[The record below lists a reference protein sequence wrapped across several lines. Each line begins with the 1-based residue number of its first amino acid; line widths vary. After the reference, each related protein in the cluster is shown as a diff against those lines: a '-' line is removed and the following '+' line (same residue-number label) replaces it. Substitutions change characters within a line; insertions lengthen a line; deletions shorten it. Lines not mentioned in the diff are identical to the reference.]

1 MSNVTAEQCVVDGLL
16 KAASAKVL
24 SAQDLARE
32 RRSLGPDA
40 DGAMEPRA
48 PLPPPSLP
56 PDDGDCD
63 TGVEDN
69 ECSAKPS
76 SSKPKQTKALSKN
89 ITIFKNHVKV
99 TVAGE
104 HRKFEQKEWG
114 LMTEGVPL
122 LAAGTF
128 EHETFKMLAL
138 FDSTARN
145 PEERKGI
152 LMSAGCDPKVCAK
165 GKTIAS
171 QRDALIRQL
180 LQGKVDT
187 VERKVFARLLQQGL
201 GDRDLSVYSI
211 VAVSGEFIASY
222 SDGKKKLEMTFPKIH
237 RAIRWLQSIGTAD
250 KERGFVL

>member
-122 LAAGTF
+122 LAAETF

-180 LQGKVDT
+180 LQVRLTRWRGRFLPGCCNKGLVT
-187 VERKVFARLLQQGL
+187 ETLVSTLSWQFLVSSLHLTLVGRKNW
-201 GDRDLSVYSI
+201 
-211 VAVSGEFIASY
+211 
-222 SDGKKKLEMTFPKIH
+222 K
-237 RAIRWLQSIGTAD
+237 
-250 KERGFVL
+250 